1 MIFPTFRLG
10 RHYGKT
16 VRFQDVFGGTHTGII
31 AYDGEL
37 VILDRECK
45 YSPSE
50 IKNFEVVQ

>member
-31 AYDGEL
+31 VYDGEL

-50 IKNFEVVQ
+50 IKNFEVVR